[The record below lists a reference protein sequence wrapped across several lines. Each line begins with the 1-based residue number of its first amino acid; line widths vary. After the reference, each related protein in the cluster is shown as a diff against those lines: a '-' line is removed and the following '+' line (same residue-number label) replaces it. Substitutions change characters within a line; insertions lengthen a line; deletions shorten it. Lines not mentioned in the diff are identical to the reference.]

1 MTKPEPARYRTTDWS
16 CGNAAL
22 QAAWLAADLARKNDD
37 LPRRIGDDMETAGFL
52 ERGDP
57 VLPVDKVLFRLP
69 LGQTAGLV
77 ASPLCLNRFNALGNT

>member
-1 MTKPEPARYRTTDWS
+1 MTKPEPARSRTTNWS

-22 QAAWLAADLARKNDD
+22 RQRGSLLIWLDTTMTCRAASGTTGRPPFFLNAAIQFCRSSKL
-37 LPRRIGDDMETAGFL
+37 
-52 ERGDP
+52 
-57 VLPVDKVLFRLP
+57 LFRLP